1 MSDKA
6 RQESRDDPSQIDG
19 DNKPTSLFSLDEEAD
34 SMHGKEKEKNGDT
47 PSSRAIEEHT
57 RREEYNTPRSSLRS
71 NVSSFAAPTKASE
84 AKKNEKIELAQFV
97 KKPSLGKE
105 LPGWTGRNIQSQT
118 PSVPVSPR
126 PSLNRHPT
134 TGSPSPKNHDRISGT
149 SSRMEKHRGT
159 RSHSLV
165 FGVSDEEEEEEDV
178 GVRLEEL
185 PVIENEALEEASS
198 KQRTQVEEEEVQK
211 EKDPLIHEEEELEEI
226 EPFIKKEPP
235 KCHVEEHEVEFDVS
249 LDQASPLTKNGTALP
264 LEEVYVKDLE
274 PQIEIPQDQVE
285 SMSQRST
292 EEDGTGAIAITAHN
306 NDIALDKILAE
317 QEKLQHELN
326 QAETQRD
333 EAIRQCGTVQA
344 DLETVKDDT
353 KKLKHENDKLV
364 TQLRESKDLIAAR
377 NAREPNLP
385 ALEAIEA
392 ENRRLRV
399 TVDKKEKER
408 SDANACCE
416 NLDDQLR
423 DTQEKLKYQVMSIKE
438 LCQIVDLMSRSVS
451 QGDDVPIPHPDALN
465 ERLAQASEIE
475 TLQIKITQLI
485 GTFNEDVK
493 KWQGKSR
500 GLERQVAD
508 LESKIVEQ
516 KEFMVVQK
524 EELLSPSLQSPLLSP
539 EILSDRDEFKEY
551 YQRERQKRKE
561 VEQDLAKVEKVLS
574 HLHPENEKLQS
585 DFAKAQE
592 ELADLRPK
600 ADQLM
605 RDANGWKE
613 DSEEKKSQ
621 LEERTH
627 AFETST
633 DQQRQETLRY
643 IRDYYK
649 KTNDEAYWEVEGLQK
664 KLATVEEERIALE
677 RNFEQAKVENAHLA
691 DSVTRLLK
699 RNKKRNADIGKIQ
712 EAVIYGEDFP
722 DLSDEDEGSSS
733 SSDSTISTPTHPIDL
748 VRRRIPIPRCHLPK
762 AFNVREGKISAYKE
776 ELQSMREQALFNAS
790 VKPPMSFKNRI
801 SVGRNDIMEKVREW
815 KMGKSYPPKC
825 SEWGELR
832 RRSAW
837 ERWNGENWAKEFA
850 QGNEV
855 DILKRSGLWNE
866 AWD

>member
-6 RQESRDDPSQIDG
+6 RQESRDYPSQIDG
-19 DNKPTSLFSLDEEAD
+19 DNKPTPLFSLDEEAD
-34 SMHGKEKEKNGDT
+34 SMHETEEEQNGDT
-47 PSSRAIEEHT
+47 PSSRAVEEHT
-57 RREEYNTPRSSLRS
+57 RREEHNMPRSSLRS

-84 AKKNEKIELAQFV
+84 AKKNEKIELARFV

-105 LPGWTGRNIQSQT
+105 LPGWTGLNIQPQT
-118 PSVPVSPR
+118 ASVPVSPR
-126 PSLNRHPT
+126 PSLNRHST
-134 TGSPSPKNHDRISGT
+134 TGSPSPKNHDRISDT

-159 RSHSLV
+159 RSQSLV

-198 KQRTQVEEEEVQK
+198 KQRMQVGEEEVQK

-226 EPFIKKEPP
+226 EAFIKKEPP
-235 KCHVEEHEVEFDVS
+235 KCHVEEHEVGFDVS
-249 LDQASPLTKNGTALP
+249 SDQTSPLTKHGTALP

-274 PQIEIPQDQVE
+274 PQIETPQDQVE
-285 SMSQRST
+285 SMSQRGA
-292 EEDGTGAIAITAHN
+292 EEDGTGAVAITAHN

-317 QEKLQHELN
+317 QEKLQHELT
-326 QAETQRD
+326 QAETQR
-333 EAIRQCGTVQA
+333 
-344 DLETVKDDT
+344 
-353 KKLKHENDKLV
+353 
-364 TQLRESKDLIAAR
+364 
-377 NAREPNLP
+377 
-385 ALEAIEA
+385 
-392 ENRRLRV
+392 
-399 TVDKKEKER
+399 
-408 SDANACCE
+408 DANACCE

-423 DTQEKLKYQVMSIKE
+423 DTQEKLKYQVTSIKE

-451 QGDDVPIPHPDALN
+451 QGDDVPIPHPDTLN
-465 ERLAQASEIE
+465 ESLAQASEIE

-485 GTFNEDVK
+485 GTFNEDLK

-524 EELLSPSLQSPLLSP
+524 EELLSSSLQSPLLSP
-539 EILSDRDEFKEY
+539 EMLSDRDELKEY

-561 VEQDLAKVEKVLS
+561 VEQDLAEVEKVLS

-585 DFAKAQE
+585 DFTKAQE

-691 DSVTRLLK
+691 DGVTRLLK
-699 RNKKRNADIGKIQ
+699 RNKKRNVDIGRTQ
-712 EAVIYGEDFP
+712 EAVICGEDFP

-790 VKPPMSFKNRI
+790 VKPPISFKNRT
-801 SVGRNDIMEKVREW
+801 SVGRTDIMEKVREW

-850 QGNEV
+850 QGDDV
-855 DILKRSGLWNE
+855 DILKQSGLWNE
-866 AWD
+866 PWDQ